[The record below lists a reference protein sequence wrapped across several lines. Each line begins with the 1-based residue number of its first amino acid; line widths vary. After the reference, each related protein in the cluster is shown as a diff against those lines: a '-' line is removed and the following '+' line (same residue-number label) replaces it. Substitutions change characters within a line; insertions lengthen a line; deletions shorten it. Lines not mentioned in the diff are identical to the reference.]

1 MFEPRD
7 KHYLSLQFRD
17 KIYSKKGTEF
27 QTFFENIMRK
37 YYSDFRVIRPYG
49 KEGDRGNDGYRKRAG
64 IYYQVYAPHE
74 PKVKQAKAARKLK
87 EDFYKI
93 KNNWD
98 EISEIKE
105 YYFVFNDNYEGSTQ
119 KLEEAITELE
129 KENNN
134 IKFNI
139 FTAKDLEKIFFKLDN
154 ADILEL
160 GFDIDLAKAVSIAFK
175 FLEKIKIEIDKEY
188 SKAALNMLE
197 NNREI
202 VFDLDDD
209 SLKLEYE
216 LIESKCFQKIERID
230 IAKEKYKNITKK
242 FPNDPRA
249 FLYLAEISLQEDKL
263 EEYKEL
269 LKIAEKI
276 DSKHWLLKIVKLIRR
291 IHLIEKIDIKEINE
305 EEFPSKK
312 RIKAA
317 FYRLYAILL
326 ELSKNKDK
334 SDYFIEKAIN
344 LNPNDY
350 KSVIARLSFKVT
362 RILSK
367 EDSDLDKELKRLL
380 KEINKIEEKFHSFGD
395 VGARNMATLNLM
407 KLDLLFKLEDISIF
421 EDITLDTL
429 KLCFNCYFD
438 NHLDQIIARLTKYLR
453 IYDEDFEKLLDYIEE
468 AKKDISDELARSLIF
483 QFNIR
488 NSLLG
493 RGKRFFKKINK
504 QKYIDFIADIE
515 NRNDENILKFLNN
528 DKQLAVVIAGTM
540 LNLPELRIKIIENLP
555 NDKEM
560 QKEKLLLLLNYDEEN
575 FNEAFSILKN
585 MDISNLHYYEY
596 MQALRIAQEKKAW
609 ELEIV
614 IIEKLLE
621 KENNEKNIFSLK
633 SELFHAYYNLEKYS
647 DMINIGE
654 ELLEKDL
661 TENNLDEKNKEILL
675 AQTINACFKRGVI
688 DKTNLDKAKVLL
700 EKYPLINPSYE
711 FKISIDAQVYIRNN
725 NPQKALDSIIE
736 GVKIKKKLSSEEYAR
751 LYPLVFLQ
759 IGESISLKINDLE
772 KIEDNTFVKLKN
784 EDEWYFIG
792 SGNEVDAIKISEG
805 NDNYSLFINKNIG
818 DEIIFK
824 SKYSSK
830 VHKGIIEHI
839 FSTEKY
845 LFWQVN
851 FNFQKLSQ
859 SNILSDFQTIEIP
872 KKENGIDTKFLD
884 AFFKDLYGKTKSFF
898 ELYCKE
904 RLPLATLAISE
915 GGLTNA
921 IGRITRENKG
931 FINFSSGTR
940 EELERQKSITKKVV
954 NSKAP
959 FYIDGT
965 SALVL
970 SEMGFLIKILPYLT
984 NLKVSQSV
992 INLLIKTAK
1001 KFKPSNGT
1009 IGYMYYSHGKT
1020 IVSSIEKEQSESIYI
1035 NFVES
1040 IKLLESKPENIV
1052 SISQANKIDC
1062 FSEQKVPT
1070 ELNDACILAQKE
1082 NIPILTEDYLYL
1094 KMNEVET
1101 KKKAPEY
1108 FSSLIL
1114 LKILNDQK
1122 KVSFGE
1128 YLDYFGHLSSYR
1140 FRFLSL
1146 NSDDLEKALLGDRK
1160 ITNVNIQN
1168 IRKFNFSLILS
1179 EEYGVSFH
1187 SALSVLANFLYK
1199 ILIDDT
1205 IIPDIV
1211 EKTFIEIIKNY
1222 PMEKYKNILSN
1233 MLIEV
1238 CVKKIEKDKSI
1249 FILTRISD
1257 LTKEKIKRLRKAIQ
1271 IFGSKIYYSKTL
1283 LRL

>member
-37 YYSDFRVIRPYG
+37 YYSDFQVIRPYG
-49 KEGDRGNDGYRKRAG
+49 NEGDKGNDGYRKRTG

-93 KNNWD
+93 KNNWGK
-98 EISEIKE
+98 ISKIKE

-139 FTAKDLEKIFFKLDN
+139 FIAKDLEEIFFKLDN

-160 GFDIDLAKAVSIAFK
+160 GFDIDLTKAVSIAFK

-197 NNREI
+197 NTREI

-216 LIESKCFQKIERID
+216 LIESRCFQKIERIE

-249 FLYLAEISLQEDKL
+249 FLYLAEISLQKDNL

-269 LKIAEKI
+269 LEIAEKI
-276 DSKHWLLKIVKLIRR
+276 NSKHWLLKIVKLIRR

-305 EEFPSKK
+305 EEFSSKK
-312 RIKAA
+312 RINAT

-350 KSVIARLSFKVT
+350 KSVITRLSFKVN
-362 RILSK
+362 RVLSK
-367 EDSDLDKELKRLL
+367 GDSDIDEELKRLL
-380 KEINKIEEKFHSFGD
+380 KEINEIEEKFHSFGD

-407 KLDLLFKLEDISIF
+407 KLDLLSKLEDISNF
-421 EDITLDTL
+421 EDIILDTL

-438 NHLDQIIARLTKYLR
+438 KHLDQIIACLAKYLR

-468 AKKDISDELARSLIF
+468 AKKEISDELARSLIF

-493 RGKRFFKKINK
+493 KGKRFFKKINK
-504 QKYIDFIADIE
+504 QKYIDFITDIE

-540 LNLPELRIKIIENLP
+540 LNLPDLRKKIIENLP
-555 NDKEM
+555 DDKEM

-585 MDISNLHYYEY
+585 MDISNLHFYEC
-596 MQALRIAQEKKAW
+596 MPALRIAQEKKAW
-609 ELEIV
+609 EFEIV
-614 IIEKLLE
+614 IIEKLLK

-633 SELFHAYYNLEKYS
+633 SELFHVYYNLEKYS
-647 DMINIGE
+647 DMIKIGE

-661 TENNLDEKNKEILL
+661 TENILDEKNKEILL
-675 AQTINACFKRGVI
+675 AQTINACFERGVI
-688 DKTNLDKAKVLL
+688 DKNNLDKAKILL
-700 EKYPLINPSYE
+700 EKYSLINPSFE

-736 GVKIKKKLSSEEYAR
+736 GVKIKKNLSSEEYAR
-751 LYPLVFLQ
+751 LYFLLFIQ
-759 IGESISLKINDLE
+759 IGELISLNINDLE
-772 KIEDNTFVKLKN
+772 KIEENTFVKLKN
-784 EDEWYFIG
+784 KDEWYFIG
-792 SGNEVDAIKISEG
+792 RGNELDAIKISEV
-805 NDNYSLFINKNIG
+805 NDNYTLFINKNIG
-818 DEIIFK
+818 DEIVFK
-824 SKYSSK
+824 SYSTK
-830 VHKGIIEHI
+830 VQKEVIEHI

-845 LFWQVN
+845 LFWQIN
-851 FNFQKLSQ
+851 YNFQKLSQ
-859 SNILSDFQTIEIP
+859 INIFKDIQAIEIP
-872 KKENGIDTKFLD
+872 KKENGIDTKYLD
-884 AFFKDLYGKTKSFF
+884 AFFKDIYGKTKSFF

-940 EELERQKSITKKVV
+940 EELERQKIIAKKVV
-954 NSKAP
+954 NGKAS
-959 FYIDGT
+959 FYLDGT

-970 SEMGFLIKILPYLT
+970 SEMGFLIKILPYLA

-1179 EEYGVSFH
+1179 EEYGVSFY

-1211 EKTFIEIIKNY
+1211 EKTFIEIIKNF
-1222 PMEKYKNILSN
+1222 PMEKYKNMLSH

-1257 LTKEKIKRLRKAIQ
+1257 FTKEKVKRLKKAMQ
-1271 IFGSKIYYSKTL
+1271 IFGSKIYFSKNL
-1283 LRL
+1283 IRL

>member
-17 KIYSKKGTEF
+17 KIYSTKGTEF

-37 YYSDFRVIRPYG
+37 YYSDFQVIRPYG
-49 KEGDRGNDGYRKRAG
+49 NEGDRGNDGYRKRSG

-74 PKVKQAKAARKLK
+74 PQVKQAKAARKLK

-98 EISEIKE
+98 KISEIKE

-119 KLEEAITELE
+119 KIEKAITDLE

-139 FTAKDLEKIFFKLDN
+139 FIAKDLEKIFFKLDN
-154 ADILEL
+154 TDILEL
-160 GFDIDLAKAVSIAFK
+160 GFNIDLTKAVSITLE
-175 FLEKIKIEIDKEY
+175 FLGKIKIEIDKEY
-188 SKAALNMLE
+188 SRSALKMLE
-197 NNREI
+197 NTREI
-202 VFDLDDD
+202 LFDLDDD
-209 SLKLEYE
+209 SLELEYE
-216 LIESKCFQKIERID
+216 LIESKCFQKIEKID

-249 FLYLAEISLQEDKL
+249 FLYLAEISLQENNL

-269 LKIAEKI
+269 LEIAEKI
-276 DSKHWLLKIVKLIRR
+276 DSKHWLLKIIKLIRR
-291 IHLIEKIDIKEINE
+291 IHLRKKIDIKEINE

-312 RIKAA
+312 RINAT

-326 ELSKNKDK
+326 EFSNNKNK
-334 SDYFIEKAIN
+334 SDCFIEKAIN
-344 LNPNDY
+344 LNPYDY
-350 KSVIARLSFKVT
+350 KSVITRLSFKVN
-362 RILSK
+362 RVLLK
-367 EDSDLDKELKRLL
+367 EDSNITDELKSLL
-380 KEINKIEEKFHSFGD
+380 KEIKEIEDKIYSVGD
-395 VGARNMATLNLM
+395 VGERNVATINAM
-407 KLDLLFKLEDISIF
+407 KLDLLSKLEDISNF
-421 EDITLDTL
+421 ESIIQDTL

-438 NHLDQIIARLTKYLR
+438 KHLDWIIACLAKYLR

-468 AKKDISDELARSLIF
+468 AKKEISDELARSLIF

-493 RGKRFFKKINK
+493 KGKRFFKKINK
-504 QKYIDFIADIE
+504 QKYLDFITDIE

-540 LNLPELRIKIIENLP
+540 LNLPDLRKKIIENLP
-555 NDKEM
+555 DDKEM

-575 FNEAFSILKN
+575 FDEAFSILKN
-585 MDISNLHYYEY
+585 MDISNLHFYECIP
-596 MQALRIAQEKKAW
+596 ALRIAQEKKAW
-609 ELEIV
+609 EFEII
-614 IIEKLLE
+614 IIEKLLK
-621 KENNEKNIFSLK
+621 KENNEKNIIGLRL
-633 SELFHAYYNLEKYS
+633 ELFHAYYNLGKFS
-647 DMINIGE
+647 DMIKIGE

-661 TENNLDEKNKEILL
+661 TENILGEKNKEILI
-675 AQTINACFKRGVI
+675 AQTINACFERGVI
-688 DKTNLDKAKVLL
+688 DKNYFDKAKILL
-700 EKYPLINPSYE
+700 EKYPLIKPSFE

-725 NPQKALDSIIE
+725 NPQKALESIIE
-736 GVKIKKKLSSEEYAR
+736 GVKIKKNLSSEEYAR

-759 IGESISLKINDLE
+759 IGESIPLKINDLD

-784 EDEWYFIG
+784 EDEWYFTG
-792 SGNEVDAIKISEG
+792 SGNELDAIKISES

-824 SKYSSK
+824 SKYFSK
-830 VHKGIIEHI
+830 VQKEVVEHI
-839 FSTEKY
+839 FSIEKY

-851 FNFQKLSQ
+851 FNCQKLSQ
-859 SNILSDFQTIEIP
+859 SNILGDFQTIEIP

-884 AFFKDLYGKTKSFF
+884 AFFKDIYGKTKSFF

-921 IGRITRENKG
+921 IGSITRENKG

-940 EELERQKSITKKVV
+940 EELERQKIIAKKVV
-954 NSKAP
+954 NGKAS
-959 FYIDGT
+959 FYLDGT

-970 SEMGFLIKILPYLT
+970 SEMGFLIKIFPYLP

-992 INLLIKTAK
+992 INLLIKTAE
-1001 KFKPSNGT
+1001 KFKFSNKT
-1009 IGYMYYSHGKT
+1009 IGYMYHSHGKT
-1020 IVSSIEKEQSESIYI
+1020 IVSSIEKEKSESIYF

-1040 IKLLESKPENIV
+1040 IKLLESKPTNIV

-1062 FSEQKVPT
+1062 FSEQKVYP
-1070 ELNDACILAQKE
+1070 ELSDACILAQKE
-1082 NIPILTEDYLYL
+1082 RIPILTEDYLYL

-1114 LKILNDQK
+1114 LKILNEQK

-1128 YLDYFGHLSSYR
+1128 YLDYFGYLSSYR

-1187 SALSVLANFLYK
+1187 NALSVLANFLYK

-1205 IIPDIV
+1205 IIPEIV
-1211 EKTFIEIIKNY
+1211 EKTFIEIIQNF
-1222 PMEKYKNILSN
+1222 PMEKYKNILSH

-1238 CVKKIEKDKSI
+1238 CVKKIEKDKPI
-1249 FILTRISD
+1249 FILTRISNF
-1257 LTKEKIKRLRKAIQ
+1257 TEEKIKRLKKAMQ

-1283 LRL
+1283 IRL

>member
-37 YYSDFRVIRPYG
+37 YYSDFQVIRPYG
-49 KEGDRGNDGYRKRAG
+49 NEGDKGNDGYRKRTG

-93 KNNWD
+93 KNNWGK
-98 EISEIKE
+98 ISKIKE

-139 FTAKDLEKIFFKLDN
+139 FIAKDLEEIFFKLDN

-160 GFDIDLAKAVSIAFK
+160 GFDIDLTKAVSIAFK

-197 NNREI
+197 NTREI

-216 LIESKCFQKIERID
+216 LIESKCFQKIERIE

-249 FLYLAEISLQEDKL
+249 FLYLAEISLQKDNL

-269 LKIAEKI
+269 LEIAEKI
-276 DSKHWLLKIVKLIRR
+276 NSKHWLLKIVKLIRR

-305 EEFPSKK
+305 EEFSSKK
-312 RIKAA
+312 RINAA

-350 KSVIARLSFKVT
+350 KSVITRLSFKVN
-362 RILSK
+362 RVLSK
-367 EDSDLDKELKRLL
+367 GDSDIDEELKRLL
-380 KEINKIEEKFHSFGD
+380 KEINEIEEKFHSFGD

-407 KLDLLFKLEDISIF
+407 KLDLLSKLEDISNF
-421 EDITLDTL
+421 EDIILDTL

-438 NHLDQIIARLTKYLR
+438 KHLDQIIACLAKYLR

-468 AKKDISDELARSLIF
+468 AKKEISDELARSLIL

-493 RGKRFFKKINK
+493 KGKRFFKKINK
-504 QKYIDFIADIE
+504 QKYIDFITDIE

-528 DKQLAVVIAGTM
+528 DKQLAVIIAGTM
-540 LNLPELRIKIIENLP
+540 LNLPDLRKKIIENLP
-555 NDKEM
+555 DDKEM

-585 MDISNLHYYEY
+585 MDISNLHFYEC
-596 MQALRIAQEKKAW
+596 MPALRIAQEKKAW
-609 ELEIV
+609 EFEIV
-614 IIEKLLE
+614 IIEKLLK

-633 SELFHAYYNLEKYS
+633 SELFHVYYNLEKCS
-647 DMINIGE
+647 DMIKIGE

-661 TENNLDEKNKEILL
+661 TENILDEKNKEILL
-675 AQTINACFKRGVI
+675 AQTINACFERGVI
-688 DKTNLDKAKVLL
+688 DKNNLDKAKILL
-700 EKYPLINPSYE
+700 EKYSLINPSFE

-736 GVKIKKKLSSEEYAR
+736 GVKIKKNLSSEEYAR
-751 LYPLVFLQ
+751 LYFLLFIQ
-759 IGESISLKINDLE
+759 IGELISLNISDLE
-772 KIEDNTFVKLKN
+772 KIEENTFVKLKN
-784 EDEWYFIG
+784 KDEWYFIG
-792 SGNEVDAIKISEG
+792 RGNELDAIKISEV
-805 NDNYSLFINKNIG
+805 NDNYTLFINKNIG
-818 DEIIFK
+818 DEIVFK
-824 SKYSSK
+824 NYSTK
-830 VHKGIIEHI
+830 VQKEVIEHI

-845 LFWQVN
+845 LFWQIN
-851 FNFQKLSQ
+851 YNFQKLSQ
-859 SNILSDFQTIEIP
+859 INIFKDIQAIEIP
-872 KKENGIDTKFLD
+872 KKENGIDTKYLD
-884 AFFKDLYGKTKSFF
+884 AFFKDIYGKTKSFF

-940 EELERQKSITKKVV
+940 EELERQKIIAKKVV
-954 NSKAP
+954 NGKAS
-959 FYIDGT
+959 FYLDGT
-965 SALVL
+965 SALIL
-970 SEMGFLIKILPYLT
+970 SEMGFLIKIIPYLT

-1020 IVSSIEKEQSESIYI
+1020 IVSSIEKEQSESTYI

-1187 SALSVLANFLYK
+1187 NALSVLANFLYK

-1205 IIPDIV
+1205 IIPEIV
-1211 EKTFIEIIKNY
+1211 EKTFIEIIENF
-1222 PMEKYKNILSN
+1222 PMEKYKNILSH

-1238 CVKKIEKDKSI
+1238 CVKKIEKNKPI
-1249 FILTRISD
+1249 FILTRISNF
-1257 LTKEKIKRLRKAIQ
+1257 TEEKIKRLKKAMQ

-1283 LRL
+1283 IRL